1 MSRLAELLAAPDE
14 AVVPLLCGLTA
25 AERAALGR
33 DVDAVFAV
41 PRNLSAQDHHR
52 LCLSRI
58 ATLPRTAAPVEVL
71 PRTDEEMRIAIARG
85 RPHVQAIAETAIRE
99 LGWADGL
106 GWSFAGVRELE
117 RRGAVTLPADDDYV
131 CAVIGS
137 YLESGRW
144 PGGVFTPNTASSP
157 RTAERLLAE
166 PDLLDRVFWRIF
178 EVDRE
183 LGPSLAGT
191 DRGLVRPGLTWRDA
205 VLDLIA
211 AGYAGHG
218 RVLDATLAAL
228 GHATSAFRAGW
239 FVRLHRDLAPGPDR
253 TASRQPAYDLLL
265 RSPIGP
271 VVTVGLDAFRA
282 LRVTDPPSLVD
293 AVLSPGKAVA
303 LKALKLGGPAL
314 AETAIEHPHPD
325 VRAAAARL
333 LGRPAPVPVRPPAA
347 PAPAGLPPLAA
358 VTPIAGHAELAE
370 AFAILVEDPSDADL
384 MERALCAAAR
394 LGPDPDPERLRTVAR
409 RLRRRIGTAPFE
421 TDVLLVLGTVVCAA
435 AGRPAVEGH
444 RPPAKTGL
452 LVARAAE
459 IATALRSGVRFA
471 PLAEPTHA
479 GGWIDPAVLAG
490 RVVAADRP
498 ADAIAALLRLGPDPA
513 AGGPEPAA
521 EVPGPFGA
529 ALRHALGG
537 PAPAGVDDRLWIA
550 AARARAPYGDL
561 TDLIAHGCDDAGAGR
576 APALTPRLLA
586 DGGIGFLAA
595 RPIRPVNAD
604 PLLPT
609 VALGTIHERP
619 DEFVATAWWPWL
631 AATWPGNLD
640 VPAALALLQ
649 WPSGETGRVTGEGVL
664 RPLLAARAGLP
675 PTARVL
681 VAAVLGSERPIDRV
695 TAADAVP
702 DLVPDRLSPA
712 DLGAAM
718 AWLAPVTPLRRWA
731 SSLRAVA
738 EAGHGTVVAAI
749 LAALLP
755 ALDRTRA
762 GLFEL
767 VELLAELALPVSGND
782 LREWLAGFTGTGK
795 AARAARAALSPP
807 GSGD

>member
-1 MSRLAELLAAPDE
+1 
-14 AVVPLLCGLTA
+14 
-25 AERAALGR
+25 
-33 DVDAVFAV
+33 
-41 PRNLSAQDHHR
+41 
-52 LCLSRI
+52 
-58 ATLPRTAAPVEVL
+58 
-71 PRTDEEMRIAIARG
+71 MRIAIARG

-347 PAPAGLPPLAA
+347 PRRPGSPLAA

-513 AGGPEPAA
+513 AGGPSRRPRFRGRSARRYGTRSAA
-521 EVPGPFGA
+521 RHRPGSTTACGSP
-529 ALRHALGG
+529 R
-537 PAPAGVDDRLWIA
+537 PAPAR
-550 AARARAPYGDL
+550 
-561 TDLIAHGCDDAGAGR
+561 
-576 APALTPRLLA
+576 
-586 DGGIGFLAA
+586 
-595 RPIRPVNAD
+595 
-604 PLLPT
+604 
-609 VALGTIHERP
+609 
-619 DEFVATAWWPWL
+619 
-631 AATWPGNLD
+631 
-640 VPAALALLQ
+640 
-649 WPSGETGRVTGEGVL
+649 
-664 RPLLAARAGLP
+664 
-675 PTARVL
+675 PTA
-681 VAAVLGSERPIDRV
+681 
-695 TAADAVP
+695 T
-702 DLVPDRLSPA
+702 SP
-712 DLGAAM
+712 
-718 AWLAPVTPLRRWA
+718 T
-731 SSLRAVA
+731 
-738 EAGHGTVVAAI
+738 
-749 LAALLP
+749 
-755 ALDRTRA
+755 
-762 GLFEL
+762 
-767 VELLAELALPVSGND
+767 
-782 LREWLAGFTGTGK
+782 
-795 AARAARAALSPP
+795 
-807 GSGD
+807 